1 MISLDL
7 KFGVHRAS
15 VQSTLKKMHSLLLL
29 EHSMVIFLNEVYSEE
44 VSQLCKI
51 VLKSIRFSLFFKSVL
66 RLIHL

>member
-44 VSQLCKI
+44 VS
-51 VLKSIRFSLFFKSVL
+51 
-66 RLIHL
+66 